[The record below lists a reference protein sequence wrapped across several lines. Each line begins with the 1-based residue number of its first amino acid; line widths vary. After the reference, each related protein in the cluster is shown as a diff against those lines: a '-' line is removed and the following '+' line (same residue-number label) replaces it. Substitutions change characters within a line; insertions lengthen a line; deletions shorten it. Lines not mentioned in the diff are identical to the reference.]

1 MGKNNEIFSTRSVY
15 ASCAVSSI
23 IVIALWAITHNWI
36 VLIAAVI
43 AIPYLVTRLFH
54 KEVNKRAK
62 VPIVIMI
69 ILAILL
75 SFLFLRYKDEEPSPV
90 EQPTV
95 IVDEQPEDEQ
105 TQEETDPNAEQQ
117 ESSNSN
123 SGSGGYRGGANFDSS
138 ERLPANYSNVG
149 GSSDGSGLNGGKV
162 IHSNGNSNHI
172 QSSMDSQKELEE
184 QIQQEVD
191 SGKDKVDLENGI
203 TGVVDN
209 RPQEEKPNDA
219 PQVDI
224 DKDNAQ
230 DITNEGESNTPPE
243 QLPDDE
249 QLKED
254 AEIPDDSELDD
265 MFDQTKPTEDE
276 GENNSDN
283 TETPEDNVGDKED
296 VNTPEQPDEDV
307 GNKEEEETPIEN
319 PDEDNNKEE
328 QTTEPTEDNDSE
340 ENEETTPTEPVKTPV
355 SITAL
360 DGSEAIAGDTVQ
372 FKVTGNVKT
381 VEGLDGLD
389 YSLANGYLTVNT
401 QDGVATVISPVIIGA
416 DGTSTATASVTVNVL
431 NFN

>member
-1 MGKNNEIFSTRSVY
+1 MEKNNQIFSTKSVY
-15 ASCAVSSI
+15 GSCAVTSI

-36 VLIAAVI
+36 VLIAALI
-43 AIPYLVTRLFH
+43 AVPYLVTRLFH

-75 SFLFLRYKDEEPSPV
+75 SFMFLRFKDEEPAPV

-95 IVDEQPEDEQ
+95 IVDEQTDDEQ
-105 TQEETDPNAEQQ
+105 TQDETDSAEQQ

-123 SGSGGYRGGANFDSS
+123 SGSGGYRGGSNFDPS
-138 ERLPANYSNVG
+138 EKLPDNYSNVG
-149 GSSDGSGLNGGKV
+149 GSSDGSNLNGGKV
-162 IHSNGNSNHI
+162 IHSNGNSIHI

-184 QIQQEVD
+184 QIQQEVNN
-191 SGKDKVDLENGI
+191 GKDKVDLEDGI

-209 RPQEEKPNDA
+209 RPQEEEPNDA

-230 DITNEGESNTPPE
+230 DLTNEGEDKTPPAP
-243 QLPDDE
+243 LPDED

-254 AEIPDDSELDD
+254 AEESDDTELDD
-265 MFDQTKPTEDE
+265 MFEQTKPTDGKEEED
-276 GENNSDN
+276 SDK
-283 TETPEDNVGDKED
+283 TETTQKPEEGKDD
-296 VNTPEQPDEDV
+296 DEDV
-307 GNKEEEETPIEN
+307 KPSEKPDDGNKEEANTPTQKPE
-319 PDEDNNKEE
+319 EDNNKEDE
-328 QTTEPTEDNDSE
+328 TTKPSDDNTS
-340 ENEETTPTEPVKTPV
+340 EETTPVEPVKTPV
-355 SITAL
+355 TITAL
-360 DGSEAIAGDTVQ
+360 DGNEAIAGDTVQ
-372 FKVTGNVKT
+372 FKVTGDVKT

-389 YSLANGYLTVNT
+389 YSIANGYLSVNT

-431 NFN
+431 NFD